1 MVGIGTANPQTP
13 TVNQNGSVNPLAQTY
28 RALNAVANPMASLQS
43 MFSQTQI
50 GQAMDVVRQNGGNAK
65 QAFYNLARQKGV
77 DPNSILNQ
85 LR

>member
-1 MVGIGTANPQTP
+1 MVGIGTTNPQTIP
-13 TVNQNGSVNPLAQTY
+13 ANQNGSENPFTQAY
-28 RALNAVANPMASLQS
+28 RTINTLANPMGQLQS